1 MWPKKLVRNMT
12 NMICAFRLQAPK
24 LIDQIFNGGEHDEI
38 LFDTLATTYYL
49 KERYFN
55 LARASS
61 MIVR

>member
-1 MWPKKLVRNMT
+1 MT
-12 NMICAFRLQAPK
+12 ICAFRLQAPK

-55 LARASS
+55 LARASF
-61 MIVR
+61 MIAG